1 MADNPSF
8 DFSSRDYANIRRDLL
23 DRASRRI
30 PEWTDRDPSD
40 FATALV
46 DLWAYTGDVMHYYID
61 RAAQEAF
68 ITSATKR
75 ESVLGLAN
83 LFDYTPRFRAA
94 ASGTVFVT
102 NSSGASVNIP
112 AGTSFSGIY
121 NDTLYSFFA
130 SSSTTLS
137 SGSTVGITL
146 TEGKLASNQLVTS
159 SANGQ
164 IGQRY
169 TLPAVGVVPT
179 SVRVFVAEGGAAAT
193 EWVRT
198 ANVNTLPPNTAGFSV
213 YVNTDETVEIVF
225 GNRLSGKIPA
235 VGSTITAT
243 YATCSGAAGNVP
255 ANTVTSFASVTPTG
269 LSLGTSSAF
278 SSGADTESIES
289 IKRSLKATVR
299 TQERAVT
306 IQDFADYANLTTGV
320 YRAVASY
327 TASAGASAGVVTLHA
342 MPYTSNFTSY
352 SGASVP
358 VPTQVQTDLVT
369 TIQPVALLGVTVAAA
384 TSVLLCR
391 ANLTAVVNVLPN
403 YVATTVVD
411 NVTNALNGLFELD
424 QLNFG
429 TEVRIGDIY
438 RTILGVSGVDYVTI
452 STYQIVDPNNGNAVV
467 ATFATSFPTRF
478 LCKGSFNITSSG
490 GITSA

>member
-8 DFSSRDYANIRRDLL
+8 DFSSRDYTNIRRDLL

-46 DLWAYTGDVMHYYID
+46 DLWAYTGDVLHYYID

-68 ITSATKR
+68 LTSATKR

-94 ASGTVFVT
+94 ATGTVYVT
-102 NSSGASVNIP
+102 NSSAASVSIP
-112 AGTSFSGIY
+112 AGTSFSGVY
-121 NDTLYSFFA
+121 NDTLYSFYTSSANTAA
-130 SSSTTLS
+130 SASTI
-137 SGSTVGITL
+137 GINV
-146 TEGKLASNQLVTS
+146 TEGKLYSNQTVTS

-169 TLPAVGVVPT
+169 TLPATGVVPS
-179 SVRVFVAEGGAAAT
+179 SVRVFVAEGGGTAT

-225 GNRLSGKIPA
+225 GNRLSGKIPST
-235 VGSTITAT
+235 GSTITTT

-255 ANTVTSFASVTPTG
+255 ANTITSFANSTPTG
-269 LSLGTSSAF
+269 LAVGTSTAL

-289 IKRSLKATVR
+289 IKRSLKATIR

-342 MPYTSNFTSY
+342 MPYVSVFTAY

-369 TIQPVALLGVTVAAA
+369 NIQPVSLLGVTVTAA
-384 TSVLLCR
+384 TGILLCK

-403 YVATTVVD
+403 YVATTVVS

-424 QLNFG
+424 QLDFG

-438 RTILGVSGVDYVTI
+438 RTILGVDGVDYVTI
-452 STYQIVDPNNGNAVV
+452 SLYQIVDPNNANAVV
-467 ATFATSFPTRF
+467 STFASSFPTRF
-478 LCKGSFNITSSG
+478 LCKGSFNISSTG
-490 GITSA
+490 GITSS